1 MGMAIIVHGG
11 AGAIAPERHASAREG
26 CHAAALAGW
35 EALLRGGS
43 AMDAIEVAIMA
54 MENNPG
60 FNAGTGS
67 VLTSDGRAQMDAG
80 VMDGE
85 TLDVGAV
92 AGIERVKNPV
102 ALARLVSASQHVLLV
117 GAGAEL
123 FATEQGVELVEP
135 QTLVTA
141 AQLARW
147 KRGYRDGDDVNVGP
161 KLIADSGFGA
171 QPDEHIHSNG
181 DKHGTVGAV
190 AIDRHGRIA
199 AGASTGGMAGKHPGR
214 VGDTPLVGCGY
225 YAETPIGGASCTG
238 HGEHFMRLIL
248 AKRAVDLVERGMS
261 AQAAADAAIE
271 TLGQRTGGT
280 GGLILLDAEGN
291 VGFARNTAAM
301 AYAYMREEISAP
313 EAGV

>member
-1 MGMAIIVHGG
+1 MAIIVHGG
-11 AGAIAPERHASAREG
+11 AGTIAPERHAAAREG
-26 CHAAALAGW
+26 CLTAAQAGW
-35 EALLRGGS
+35 EVLLRGGS
-43 AMDAIEVAIMA
+43 AMDAIEAAIMA
-54 MENNPG
+54 LEDNPG
-60 FNAGTGS
+60 FNAGTGG
-67 VLTSDGRAQMDAG
+67 VLTKDGRAQLDAG

-92 AGIERVKNPV
+92 AGVERIKNPV
-102 ALARLVSASQHVLLV
+102 ALARLVSASPHVLLV
-117 GAGAEL
+117 GTGAEL
-123 FATEQGVELVEP
+123 FAEEQGVALVDP
-135 QTLVTA
+135 KTLVTA
-141 AQLARW
+141 AQLERW
-147 KRGYRDGDDVNVGP
+147 ERGYRDGDDVNVGA
-161 KLIADSGFGA
+161 KLVADSGLDA
-171 QPDEHIHSNG
+171 LPDEHIHADG

-238 HGEHFMRLIL
+238 HGEHFMRLLL
-248 AKRAVDLVERGMS
+248 AKRAVDLLERGMS

-271 TLGQRTGGT
+271 TLSQRTGGT

-291 VGFARNTAAM
+291 VGFARNTDAM
-301 AYAYMREEISAP
+301 AYAYMLEETREP

>member
-1 MGMAIIVHGG
+1 MAIIVHGG
-11 AGAIAPERHASAREG
+11 AGARAPARHAAAREG
-26 CHAAALAGW
+26 CSAAAQAGW
-35 EALLRGGS
+35 AVLLRGGS
-43 AMDAIEVAIMA
+43 AMDAIEAAITTL
-54 MENNPG
+54 EDNPG
-60 FNAGTGS
+60 FNAGSGS
-67 VLTSDGRAQMDAG
+67 VLTKDGRAQMDAG

-92 AGIERVKNPV
+92 AGVERVKNPV
-102 ALARLVSASQHVLLV
+102 ALARLVSASPHVLLV

-123 FATEQGVELVEP
+123 FATEQGIELVDP

-141 AQLARW
+141 AQLERW
-147 KRGYRDGDDVNVGP
+147 ERGYRDGDDVNVGP
-161 KLIADSGFGA
+161 KLVADSGLDA
-171 QPDEHIHSNG
+171 LPDEHIHADG

-238 HGEHFMRLIL
+238 HGEHFMRLLL
-248 AKRAVDLVERGMS
+248 AKRAVDLLESGLS

-271 TLGQRTGGT
+271 TLGLRTGGT
-280 GGLILLDAEGN
+280 GGLILLDAEGT
-291 VGFARNTAAM
+291 VGVARNTDAM
-301 AYAYMREEISAP
+301 AYAYVREEMSEP